1 LIIHF
6 VNVLFSII
14 TIEIFIF
21 SKFLKLVRKILNNLK
36 KLKKVIL
43 SKKIS
48 DRWKEKTVLS
58 YSKNLFINSFKIL
71 IFLSLIISIFLI
83 LSFFFKDFKSW
94 LFSFLGIIET
104 TVIIIIYIKFRKFV
118 NEKI

>member
-1 LIIHF
+1 MNKTTTFL
-6 VNVLFSII
+6 VEESNSNLRLDKYLA
-14 TIEIFIF
+14 
-21 SKFLKLVRKILNNLK
+21 SKLKILTRSQI
-36 KLKKVIL
+36 KKVIL

>member
-1 LIIHF
+1 MIIHF

-14 TIEIFIF
+14 TIEIFVF

-83 LSFFFKDFKSW
+83 LSFFFKDFKPW

-104 TVIIIIYIKFRKFV
+104 TVIIIIYVKFRKFV